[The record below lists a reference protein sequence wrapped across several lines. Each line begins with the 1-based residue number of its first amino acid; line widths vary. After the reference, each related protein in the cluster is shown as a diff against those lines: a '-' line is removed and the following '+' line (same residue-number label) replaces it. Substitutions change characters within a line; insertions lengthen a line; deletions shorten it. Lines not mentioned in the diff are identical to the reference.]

1 MKENKPM
8 LQNSEKGMYGVTIII
23 ITLVE
28 REYKKW
34 GTLSLQRR
42 HWCQRYI
49 RVSQNWETK
58 HRKSNKKQIECGK
71 RERNELK

>member
-28 REYKKW
+28 REYKK
-34 GTLSLQRR
+34 
-42 HWCQRYI
+42 
-49 RVSQNWETK
+49 
-58 HRKSNKKQIECGK
+58 
-71 RERNELK
+71 